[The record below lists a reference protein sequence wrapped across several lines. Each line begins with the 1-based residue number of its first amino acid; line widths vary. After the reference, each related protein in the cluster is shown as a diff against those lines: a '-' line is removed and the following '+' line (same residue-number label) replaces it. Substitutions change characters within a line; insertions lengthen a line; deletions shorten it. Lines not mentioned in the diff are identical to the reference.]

1 MDVDHTSE
9 ESSIV
14 MFHFAVQW
22 KLSHNVKKF
31 KLIHSSKQREF
42 IY

>member
-31 KLIHSSKQREF
+31 KLIHQNKEF